1 MTPHGEWLHEYERYD
16 GGDVLLGYEST
27 TKIIGQGKVK
37 FNLIDGVIR
46 TLPTIFHILGLAK
59 KIIYV
64 TKMDNAGVKT
74 MFEKGTYK
82 MV

>member
-16 GGDVLLGYEST
+16 GGDVLLGYELT
-27 TKIIGQGKVK
+27 NQIIGQGKVK

-46 TLPTIFHILGLAK
+46 TLPTILHILGLAK
-59 KIIYV
+59 KFIYV